1 MLKSYVAGDSTSIP
15 VPDGLTIT
23 AAFSAT
29 DISGDGGCNTY
40 RATYVAK
47 SNGTITI
54 GDIVT
59 TGRLCA
65 DDVNRA
71 EAAYLEALEQAVSY
85 SATTARLRLDTAA
98 RTSRLVF
105 APGISPR

>member
-1 MLKSYVAGDSTSIP
+1 LRSYIAGDSTSIP

-23 AAFSAT
+23 AEFSAT

-40 RATYVAK
+40 RATYVAT

-54 GDIVT
+54 GDIAT

-65 DDVNRA
+65 DDLNRA
-71 EAAYLEALEQAVSY
+71 EAAYLAALEQAVSY
-85 SATTARLRLDTAA
+85 SATTARLRIDSAA
-98 RTSRLVF
+98 STSRLVF
-105 APGISPR
+105 APRNAPR